1 MRNDAEST
9 AVRTL
14 DQLRPGDAGIVQR
27 LNGDGAVH
35 QRLLEMGVIEGA
47 GVEVVRLA
55 PLGDPMELN
64 VRGYELS
71 VRKADAQM
79 IEVQ

>member
-55 PLGDPMELN
+55 PLGDPMEII
-64 VRGYELS
+64 VHGYHLS
-71 VRKADAQM
+71 LRKTEAAL
-79 IEVQ
+79 VCLA